1 MTSYELKMNYN
12 ILSPP
17 LEVTIGLMHIGLMHI
32 LVAVR
37 RDDVVQSG
45 DNVEQLE
52 DSNNTGVAG
61 HVVGLRVVSSN
72 MARWEVVATDPASV
86 SVRRAETMLGHVRTM
101 TTTTTMK
108 AMTLPMMLMMAATR
122 PGCAA
127 FVRRVLPPRVH
138 LTIM

>member
-17 LEVTIGLMHIGLMHI
+17 LEVTIGLKHISSI
-32 LVAVR
+32 LEAVR

-45 DNVEQLE
+45 DNVELLE

-61 HVVGLRVVSSN
+61 DVVGLRVVSSN
-72 MARWEVVATDPASV
+72 MARWDVVATDPASA

-101 TTTTTMK
+101 TMTTTVK
-108 AMTLPMMLMMAATR
+108 AMTLPMMIMMAATR

>member
-1 MTSYELKMNYN
+1 MNYN

-17 LEVTIGLMHIGLMHI
+17 LEVTNGLMHIGQMHI

-45 DNVEQLE
+45 DNVELLEDNVELLE

-61 HVVGLRVVSSN
+61 DVVGLRVVSSN
-72 MARWEVVATDPASV
+72 MARWDVVATDPASA
-86 SVRRAETMLGHVRTM
+86 SVRRAETMLGHVMTM

-122 PGCAA
+122 QGCAA
-127 FVRRVLPPRVH
+127 FVRRVLAPRVH
-138 LTIM
+138 MTII

>member
-17 LEVTIGLMHIGLMHI
+17 LEVTNGLMHIGLMHI

-37 RDDVVQSG
+37 RDDVVLSG
-45 DNVEQLE
+45 DNVELLE
-52 DSNNTGVAG
+52 DSNNTGVVG
-61 HVVGLRVVSSN
+61 DVVGLRV
-72 MARWEVVATDPASV
+72 ARWDVVATDTASA
-86 SVRRAETMLGHVRTM
+86 SVRRAENMLGHVMTM

-122 PGCAA
+122 QGCAA